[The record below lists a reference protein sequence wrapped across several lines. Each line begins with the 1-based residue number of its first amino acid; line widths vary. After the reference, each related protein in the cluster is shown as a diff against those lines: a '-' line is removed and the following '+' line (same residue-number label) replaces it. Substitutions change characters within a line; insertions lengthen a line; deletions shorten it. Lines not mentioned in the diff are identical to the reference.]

1 MKTLVAYFSAEG
13 TTAAIAKSLAET
25 INADI
30 FEIKPV
36 VPYTASDINWKN
48 PLARCNKEKIGKK
61 DVPIQEKIS
70 NWDTYDAVCL
80 GFPIWYYGAPNI
92 INTFCKGY
100 DWSGKKVILFATSGG
115 SNIGKTVDKL
125 SPYLKGNP
133 TVVSADVYQNA
144 DALKKAVEE
153 AF

>member
-36 VPYTASDINWKN
+36 APYTASDINWKN

-61 DVPIQEKIS
+61 DIPIQEKIS